1 MDSDDRKKGAA
12 VLTGMAATA
21 FAATVSSK
29 VQADIRPKA
38 PGETKIVAVL
48 GDYYHN
54 PISQEVQIR
63 SILSPEKTW
72 RIISVRSNR
81 FFSPEL
87 INDADLLI
95 TSRSSLPEHIDWNP
109 EGLADSINKGV
120 ILWSDENIQAVTDN
134 IKNRGMGLLAM
145 HCAIHSRSEK
155 ISDLLGIE
163 PIGHNQVQPLWV
175 NNLNT
180 EHPITQGLDN
190 FFVNLDEQFG
200 CIIKSSQ
207 TTTLFET
214 TAIHD
219 KRIAVGGWC
228 LASGKGRIVGLLP
241 GHTNDPYVVPEFR
254 KIIWR
259 SAHWAMKRDIPDYN
273 G

>member
-1 MDSDDRKKGAA
+1 MGSYDRKKETMTMAGKAASVAA
-12 VLTGMAATA
+12 VTAASET
-21 FAATVSSK
+21 
-29 VQADIRPKA
+29 QADIKPKT

-63 SILSPEKTW
+63 NIFFPEKSW

-81 FFSPEL
+81 FFTPEL
-87 INDADLLI
+87 IKDAELLI

-109 EGLADSINKGV
+109 QGLADSIDKGI
-120 ILWSDENIQAVTDN
+120 ILWSDENIETVTDN
-134 IKNRGMGLLAM
+134 IKNRGMGFLAL

-155 ISDLLGIE
+155 ISDLLGVE
-163 PIGHNQVQPLWV
+163 PIGHNQVQPIWV
-175 NNLNT
+175 NNLNG
-180 EHPITQGLDN
+180 EHPITQGIDS
-190 FFVNLDEQFG
+190 FFINLDEQFG
-200 CIIKSSQ
+200 CIIKSSH

-214 TAIHD
+214 MAIHD

-228 LASGKGRIVGLLP
+228 LDSGKGRIVGLLP
-241 GHTNDPYVVPEFR
+241 GHTNDPFGIPEYR

-259 SAHWAMKRDIPDYN
+259 SAHWAMKRNIPDYN